1 MKKAKI
7 WKWQLKN
14 SHQNYNIMKLSNKI
28 LEHLSHRLA
37 LGKTKI
43 KTLVLGGILS
53 IILLC
58 PDRATAQ
65 GMPTY
70 DNTNF
75 VSLVKQL
82 VESGK
87 QTAQLIKSVQFLKD
101 AKEAIE
107 KVSSVVQQLRAVEEI
122 AQNNQ
127 RLIQVMQTDLQD
139 ILNSPYIQPEEVT
152 RIAESFDAIVQ
163 NALDTVDFIDEVL
176 SSDHLK
182 MTDAERAEVLR
193 KKEQESKAMVV
204 NITIKTKRYSA
215 IISFRKM
222 QDKVNNRETN
232 F

>member
-1 MKKAKI
+1 MKSKI
-7 WKWQLKN
+7 
-14 SHQNYNIMKLSNKI
+14 HEYQNKYLTMS
-28 LEHLSHRLA
+28 
-37 LGKTKI
+37 KTKI
-43 KTLVLGGILS
+43 KTLAIGVIFSVTLLLPGG
-53 IILLC
+53 
-58 PDRATAQ
+58 ATAQ

-75 VSLVKQL
+75 ISLVKQL

-87 QTAQLIKSVQFLKD
+87 QTAQMIKSVKFLKD

-127 RLIQVMQTDLQD
+127 RLIQIMQNDLQD
-139 ILNSPYIQPEEVT
+139 ILNSPYIKPEEVT

-163 NALDTVDFIDEVL
+163 NSLDTVEFISEIL
-176 SSDHLK
+176 SSDNLK
-182 MTDAERAEVLR
+182 MTDAERAEVLK
-193 KKEQESKAMVV
+193 KKEQESKEMVS
-204 NITIKTKRYSA
+204 NITTKTKRYRD

-232 F
+232 Y